1 MYKQSMLGW
10 CDFGER
16 SQTLRI
22 LSDPGDLPVGRV
34 LHVRDTCTSWCV
46 TAAPHLAAEGG
57 STLFPVRR
65 VLRHASAF
73 AGKVALRVK
82 RELQ

>member
-1 MYKQSMLGW
+1 M
-10 CDFGER
+10 
-16 SQTLRI
+16 
-22 LSDPGDLPVGRV
+22 
-34 LHVRDTCTSWCV
+34 LHVQDTSWCV

-57 STLFPVRR
+57 STLLPVRR

-73 AGKVALRVK
+73 AGRVALRVK